1 MWNMLKNAFLAM
13 CVLLSMAVVS
23 CEKPE
28 VYNRET
34 QLKLDVDSITRFLKA
49 NNIAAMKDDSG
60 LFSQVLLPGSGNI
73 TLEPKDRITVTYTGR
88 LLNGVVVER
97 LETPDSLL
105 YSGAIKGWRLG
116 LKKIQPGG
124 RIRLIIPSSLAYTNR
139 RVGIIPPNSNLDYT
153 IDLIKVTKY
162 IDPKTK

>member
-1 MWNMLKNAFLAM
+1 M
-13 CVLLSMAVVS
+13 CMVLMSALVS
-23 CEKPE
+23 CEKPAA
-28 VYNRET
+28 YDKT
-34 QLKLDVDSITRFLKA
+34 MQLKLDVDSITRFLKA
-49 NNIAAMKDDSG
+49 NNIAATKDDSG

-73 TLEPKDRITVTYTGR
+73 TLEAKDMLTVTYTGR

-124 RIRLIIPSSLAYTNR
+124 RIRLIIPSALAYTNR
-139 RVGIIPPNSNLDYT
+139 RVGNIPPNSNLDYT

-162 IDPKTK
+162 KDPNTK